1 MAHQMGAVLVHL
13 GRCSYRKRDAATRV
27 ALVSTAILGAFA
39 ALSAS
44 GAPLILEECRLES
57 GSGSVAAR
65 CGTLEVPENR
75 AIAGGKNVSLHVA
88 VVPALRT
95 EAEPDALF
103 VLSGGPGQAAS
114 DFYVAMAPA
123 FARIRRDRDI
133 VILDQRGTGRSNKL
147 NCPLPGDADLTE
159 VDPARMQQYAQQC
172 LASLSGDPRFYT
184 TSVAVRDLEDV
195 RAALGYEQLD
205 LYGVSYGTRV
215 AQHYLKRY
223 PTRVRAMV
231 LDGVVPP
238 QLALGPKIPI
248 EAQRALDALFDRC
261 EKSAACNEAFP
272 AVREEFDALKRR
284 LRAAP
289 LEVIL
294 ADPLTAAP
302 LEVRFGSAELNG
314 AVRLLSYNDEAAS
327 TLPLLIHEA
336 QVADRPQA
344 FAAQY
349 EIVKRDME
357 DQLAYGMHFSV
368 VCSEDAP
375 RWAGEEVSAETL
387 AATYIGADFMAA
399 MKAICEVW
407 PRGPV
412 DENFSA
418 PLRSDV
424 PVLVLSGE
432 NDPVTP
438 PAYGAQILAGLP
450 HSLHVVLSGQGHGQL
465 AIGCVPWLVARFIS
479 NASVDALGEECTK
492 AVAAT
497 PFMISSTGP
506 AP

>member
-1 MAHQMGAVLVHL
+1 VH
-13 GRCSYRKRDAATRV
+13 
-27 ALVSTAILGAFA
+27 VSPYSHREHDWSACA
-39 ALSAS
+39 ALASIALFATLLALPAS
-44 GAPLILEECRLES
+44 GAALALEDCRLES

-65 CGTLEVPENR
+65 CGRLEVPENR
-75 AIAGGKNVSLHVA
+75 AINGGKQVSLHIA

-95 EAEPDALF
+95 EAELDALV

-114 DFYVAMAPA
+114 DFYVAMAHA

-147 NCPLPGDADLTE
+147 SCPLPDDADLTE
-159 VDPARMQQYAQQC
+159 VDPARIQGYTKEC
-172 LASLSGDPRFYT
+172 LASLSGDPRSYT

-195 RAALGYEQLD
+195 RAALGYEKID

-223 PTRVRAMV
+223 PARVRAMV

-238 QLALGPKIPI
+238 QLALGPHIPI
-248 EAQRALDALFDRC
+248 EAQRALDALFERC
-261 EKSAACNEAFP
+261 ASSAPCNEVFP
-272 AVREEFDALKRR
+272 ALRDRFAQLRQR
-284 LRAAP
+284 LQQAP
-289 LEVIL
+289 MEVAL

-302 LEVRFGSAELNG
+302 LKVRFGSAELNG

-336 QVADRPQA
+336 QVLDRPQA

-349 EIVKRDME
+349 EIIKRDMQ

-375 RWAGEEVSAETL
+375 RWNGQEISKEALE
-387 AATYIGADFMAA
+387 ATYIGPSFMAA
-399 MKAICEVW
+399 MNAICAVW

-412 DENFSA
+412 DDDLAA
-418 PLRSDV
+418 PPRSDV

-438 PAYGAQILAGLP
+438 PAYGAEILPGLP
-450 HSLHVVLSGQGHGQL
+450 NSLHVILSGQGHGQL
-465 AIGCVPWLVARFIS
+465 AVGCMPWIVARFIAS
-479 NASVDALGEECTK
+479 ASVDGLGEECTK
-492 AVAAT
+492 TVAAT
-497 PFMISSTGP
+497 PFMTSSTGP

>member
-1 MAHQMGAVLVHL
+1 MRAVPVHFD
-13 GRCSYRKRDAATRV
+13 RCSHREHIGMACA
-27 ALVSTAILGAFA
+27 ALVWILGAVATAPA
-39 ALSAS
+39 AA
-44 GAPLILEECRLES
+44 APLVLEECRLQS
-57 GSGSVAAR
+57 GSGSVAAS
-65 CGTLEVPENR
+65 CGTFEVPENR
-75 AIAGGKNVSLHVA
+75 AMPDGPRVSLHVA

-114 DFYVAMAPA
+114 DFYVAMAHA

-133 VILDQRGTGRSNKL
+133 VVLDQRGTGRSNKL
-147 NCPLPGDADLTE
+147 SCPLPDDAALIE
-159 VDPARMQQYAQQC
+159 VDSSRIQGYTKDC

-184 TSVAVRDLEDV
+184 TSVAVRDLEDI
-195 RAALGYEQLD
+195 RAALGYEQID

-223 PTRVRAMV
+223 PARVRAMV

-238 QLALGPKIPI
+238 ELALGPHIPL
-248 EAQRALDALFDRC
+248 EAQRALDAIFGRC
-261 EKSAACNEAFP
+261 AASAACNEAFP
-272 AVREEFDALKRR
+272 SLREEFAALRRR
-284 LRAAP
+284 LQQSP
-289 LEVIL
+289 MEITL

-302 LEVRFGSAELNG
+302 LEVRLSSAELSS
-314 AVRLLSYNDEAAS
+314 AVRLLSYSDEAAS

-336 QVADRPQA
+336 QVVGRPQA
-344 FAAQY
+344 LAAQY
-349 EIVKRDME
+349 EIIKRDMQ

-375 RWAGEEVSAETL
+375 RWTGEEVSAEAL
-387 AATYIGADFMAA
+387 EATYIGADFMAV
-399 MKAICEVW
+399 MSAICEVW

-412 DENFSA
+412 DEDFSEPA
-418 PLRSDV
+418 RSDV

-438 PAYGAQILAGLP
+438 RAYGAEILRGLP
-450 HSLHVVLSGQGHGQL
+450 NSLHLVLSGQGHGQL
-465 AIGCVPWLVARFIS
+465 AVGCVPRIVARFIS
-479 NASVDALGEECTK
+479 TASIDGLGEECVK
-492 AVAAT
+492 SVRPM

>member
-1 MAHQMGAVLVHL
+1 MHL
-13 GRCSYRKRDAATRV
+13 DRCSHRNQIGMAC
-27 ALVSTAILGAFA
+27 A
-39 ALSAS
+39 ALIWVFSAFVAFPAAA
-44 GAPLILEECRLES
+44 APLVLEECRLQS

-65 CGTLEVPENR
+65 CGTFEIPENR
-75 AIAGGKNVSLHVA
+75 ALPDGPLVRLHIA

-114 DFYVAMAPA
+114 DFYVAMAHA

-133 VILDQRGTGRSNKL
+133 VIVDQRGTGRSNKL
-147 NCPLPGDADLTE
+147 SCPLPDDAALIE
-159 VDPARMQQYAQQC
+159 VDPSRIQGYTKAC

-184 TSVAVRDLEDV
+184 TSVAVRDLEEV
-195 RAALGYEQLD
+195 RAALGYGQID

-238 QLALGPKIPI
+238 QLALGPRIPL

-261 EKSAACNEAFP
+261 ATSTACNEAFP
-272 AVREEFDALKRR
+272 SLREEFAALRRR
-284 LRAAP
+284 LRQSPMEIA
-289 LEVIL
+289 L

-302 LEVRFGSAELNG
+302 LEVRFSNAELSSV
-314 AVRLLSYNDEAAS
+314 VRLLSYSDEAAA
-327 TLPLLIHEA
+327 TLPLLIYEA
-336 QVADRPQA
+336 QVVGRPQA
-344 FAAQY
+344 LAAQY
-349 EIVKRDME
+349 EIIKRDMQ

-375 RWAGEEVSAETL
+375 RWTGEEVSAEAL
-387 AATYIGADFMAA
+387 EETYIGADFMAV
-399 MKAICEVW
+399 MSAICDVW

-412 DENFSA
+412 DEEFA
-418 PLRSDV
+418 EPARSDV

-438 PAYGAQILAGLP
+438 PAYGADILQGLP
-450 HSLHVVLSGQGHGQL
+450 NSLHLILSGQGHGQL
-465 AIGCVPWLVARFIS
+465 AVGCVPRIVARFIS
-479 NASVDALGEECTK
+479 TASIDGLGEHCVK
-492 AVAAT
+492 SVR
-497 PFMISSTGP
+497 PLH
-506 AP
+506 APHRTSG